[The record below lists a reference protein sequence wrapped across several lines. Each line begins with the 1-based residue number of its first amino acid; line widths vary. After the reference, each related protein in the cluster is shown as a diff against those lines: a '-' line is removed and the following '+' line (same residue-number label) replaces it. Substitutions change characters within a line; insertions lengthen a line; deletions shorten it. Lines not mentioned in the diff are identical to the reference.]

1 MSGIRSIVT
10 EDWQRDALRVVMVDH
25 HARLVSLMGG
35 GLPGSAPI
43 LRMTP
48 YDPEAMTATDEQ
60 EAGILLPL
68 AVARELYEALGRHFG
83 IQPEPASRELV
94 DVLKDT
100 QAREAERVDHLIGV
114 MTAAIAPPEGRRT
127 R

>member
-1 MSGIRSIVT
+1 MSGIRSVVT
-10 EDWQRDALRVVMVDH
+10 DDWQRDAVRVVLVDH
-25 HARLVSLMGG
+25 GARLVSLMGNA
-35 GLPGSAPI
+35 LPGGTPI

-48 YDPEAMTATDEQ
+48 YDPESMTATDEQ

-68 AVARELYEALGRHFG
+68 AVARELHEALGRHFG

-94 DVLKDT
+94 DVLKDMHG
-100 QAREAERVDHLIGV
+100 READRVDHLIGV
-114 MTAAIAPPEGRRT
+114 MTHPHNGRRT